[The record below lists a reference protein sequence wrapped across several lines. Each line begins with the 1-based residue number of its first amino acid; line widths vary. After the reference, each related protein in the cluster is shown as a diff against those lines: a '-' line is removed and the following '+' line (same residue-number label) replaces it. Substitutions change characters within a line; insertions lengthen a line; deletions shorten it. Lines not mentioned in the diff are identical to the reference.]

1 MVGSNFIISIC
12 MITCVSIVW
21 SKVCSFPTALEN
33 HLSCIKCPYIYIYI
47 CDPFLGFL
55 FWATSLRVYP
65 YTVMTECLHFCHF
78 VMSLVTSQGLSPS
91 HPLSSMCIELWA
103 SKYTLELIC
112 QLYSCTH
119 HTHPPDTH
127 MSFKILMQLS

>member
-1 MVGSNFIISIC
+1 MLALYGAKSVLFQLLSKIICHVSN
-12 MITCVSIVW
+12 V
-21 SKVCSFPTALEN
+21 
-33 HLSCIKCPYIYIYI
+33 HIYIYI

-65 YTVMTECLHFCHF
+65 YTVKTECLHFCHF